1 MSELFWCISLMLTVK
16 TGASKARSS
25 WLSRCENVNTVW
37 ALERWDGSMFLHPE
51 ARCSE
56 SSGISLTGSE
66 PGSWDLDPLGS
77 LNPEFYNLMCWDAH
91 SRCLWSL
98 GTTLAWET
106 LDYFFAWLLHF
117 LDTAPE
123 IIYLL
128 KAIVF
133 VSRGCLLAAFAKFF
147 FLNGNPEWRLGCIF
161 QNEWKK
167 IFLNLQKFFLVLFEF
182 GMCQSEVV
190 VCFLRVVTS
199 RAPGS

>member
-133 VSRGCLLAAFAKFF
+133 VSRGCLLAAFANFF
-147 FLNGNPEWRLGCIF
+147 FKWQPWVKVRVYIPKWVKKNFFKPTKVFLGLI
-161 QNEWKK
+161 W
-167 IFLNLQKFFLVLFEF
+167 VRHVSVRGSSLF
-182 GMCQSEVV
+182 SK
-190 VCFLRVVTS
+190 S
-199 RAPGS
+199 RDLSSPR